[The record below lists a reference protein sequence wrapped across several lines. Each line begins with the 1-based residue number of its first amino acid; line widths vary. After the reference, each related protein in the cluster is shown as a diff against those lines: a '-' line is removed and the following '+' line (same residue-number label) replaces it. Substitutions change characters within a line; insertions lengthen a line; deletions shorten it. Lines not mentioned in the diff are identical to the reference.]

1 MRTSSVTMLL
11 IAVLMI
17 IIILALI
24 VIIGLTVMLNTGG
37 ASSQEESAIMQFVT
51 FSQEQVIG
59 IFDALRQGFD
69 YLIVQIQKISEYL

>member
-24 VIIGLTVMLNTGG
+24 VIIGLTVMLKTGG
-37 ASSQEESAIMQFVT
+37 ASSHEESAIMQFVT
-51 FSQEQVIG
+51 FSQEQAIG
-59 IFDALRQGFD
+59 IFDAIRQWFD